1 MLITDKELK
10 RVVNNYKNMQTG
22 RQYYQNNYVKK
33 ITIYYEPLFDDYI
46 IEGIVDNGNY
56 ENECMITIDNNNKIV
71 DYECDCYWCSI
82 DSACGHITAILLK
95 VQELSPDVYPFE
107 YYNDTQKNSYA
118 QKLSE
123 MRRKQEEAV
132 LKGELS
138 ITRNI
143 ISDFKDIKAKSFNLI
158 KQNEKIDLEVQIK
171 IKYDEAYLK
180 LRIGNDKK
188 YMIKNI
194 PDFFNAISNNKYVE
208 YGKQLGFIHS
218 QDIFSEEAK
227 KIIDL
232 MKYCIVTYEQ
242 NYLRYYYGG
251 LRVTNEI
258 RILPENID
266 IIYETLKDLK
276 NNSVISIY
284 QYDRL
289 PTIDI
294 EESDKFY
301 FLKIQD
307 VNGLCGSKNLYKIDD
322 NKIGVTKLDNDG
334 KAIKFIQYCLQKEVL
349 YLSKEDVDDFYKYI
363 LNDIKQYFNIT
374 GDKLN
379 SNVVNDEILTLYA
392 DINESEQI
400 YVYLKSEQNHHI
412 IYSFSHEEKATS
424 VNFDLIENYLKDISD
439 VIDYEK
445 HCMYINLE
453 NEKAFTF
460 LNQGLP
466 FLADY
471 CEIMVSDSLKKIG
484 KKSQFNIS
492 VGVTIEN
499 DLLAID
505 VESIDIPSEE
515 LAAVLSSYQRKK
527 KFHRLKNGQLLYLDS
542 NELEELDNFMNDYN
556 LKPKMLEDGHLDLN
570 VYRAFSIDNQAEKS
584 NYLNFD
590 RSEIFKEVIDN
601 FRNITNND
609 YVLSKKYNN
618 ILRDYQKFGYQW
630 LQSISAY
637 GFGGILADDMG
648 LGKTLQIIALLDE
661 NRSDDKTSLVICPS
675 SLLLNW
681 QDEIHKFSS
690 TLTCQCVYG
699 SLQKRKLVI
708 NAFHD
713 VDVLITTYDYIRRDY
728 KLYQDYQFE
737 YLILDEAQYIK
748 NPKTKNA
755 SSVKILKAKH
765 RFALTGTPIE
775 NSLAELWSIFDFLMP
790 DYLFNYH
797 HFQSHYE
804 TPIVKNHDE
813 QKQQELKKLISPFIL
828 RRNKKDVLTELP
840 EKIEK
845 TISLEFNKEE
855 QKLYLANL
863 VQVNK
868 DLQEKLNYEKIDRIA
883 ILAMLT
889 RLRQICCEPRV
900 LYENIT
906 NISSKLEG
914 CLDLIRN
921 FQGNNQKVLLFSSFT
936 AVLDLIIEELEKE
949 QISYYKLTGDTKKEE
964 RHRLVNQFQND
975 DTTVFLISLKA
986 GGTGLNLTAA
996 EAIIHF
1002 DPWWNMSAQ
1011 NQATDRAHRIGQQ
1024 NVVTVYKLVMK
1035 DSIEEKI
1042 LDLQNKKKNLA
1053 DSFVEGNEGSITSMS
1068 TNDIIELFKV

>member
-10 RVVNNYKNMQTG
+10 RVVNNYKNLQTG
-22 RQYYQNNYVKK
+22 RQYYQKNYVKK
-33 ITIYYEPLFDDYI
+33 ISIYYEPLFDDYI
-46 IEGIVDNGNY
+46 IEGIVDNGSY
-56 ENECMITIDNNNKIV
+56 ENECMITVDNNNKII
-71 DYECDCYWCSI
+71 DYECDCYWCST
-82 DSACGHITAILLK
+82 DSACGHIAAILLK

-107 YYNDTQKNSYA
+107 YHNDTQKNDYI
-118 QKLSE
+118 QRLME
-123 MRRKQEEAV
+123 MRRKQEEFI
-132 LKGELS
+132 LKGELN

-143 ISDFKDIKAKSFNLI
+143 ISDFKDTKVKSFNLI

-180 LRIGNDKK
+180 FRVGNDKK
-188 YMIKNI
+188 YAIKNI
-194 PDFFNAISNNKYVE
+194 PDFLNAISNNIYVE

-218 QDIFSEEAK
+218 QEIFSEEAK

-232 MKYCIVTYEQ
+232 MKYCIVVYEQ
-242 NYLRYYYGG
+242 NYLKYYYG
-251 LRVTNEI
+251 RSRITNEI
-258 RILPENID
+258 MILPESID
-266 IIYETLKDLK
+266 LIYEIVKDLMS
-276 NNSVISIY
+276 NSIISIY
-284 QYDRL
+284 QRDYL

-294 EESDKFY
+294 NETNKFY
-301 FLKIQD
+301 LLKIQ
-307 VNGLCGSKNLYKIDD
+307 NINELCGSKNLYKIDD

-334 KAIKFIQYCLQKEVL
+334 KAMKFIQYCLQKEAL

-363 LNDIKQYFNIT
+363 LNDIKQYFNLT
-374 GDKLN
+374 GDELI

-412 IYSFSHEEKATS
+412 IYSFSNEGEATS

-445 HCMYINLE
+445 HCIYINLE

-471 CEIMVSDSLKKIG
+471 CEIMVSEALKKIG

-492 VGVTIEN
+492 IGVTIKN

-505 VESIDIPSEE
+505 IESVEISSEE

-542 NELEELDNFMNDYN
+542 NELEELDSFINDCN
-556 LKPKMLEDGHLDLN
+556 LKPKMFENGHLDLN
-570 VYRAFSIDNQAEKS
+570 VYRAFNIENQAENS
-584 NYLNFD
+584 NYLNFN
-590 RSEIFKEVIDN
+590 RSEIFKEMIDN
-601 FRNITNND
+601 FRNVTKQN

-661 NRSDDKTSLVICPS
+661 NRNDDKTNLVVCPS

-699 SLQKRKLVI
+699 SLQKRKLAI
-708 NAFHD
+708 NTFQG
-713 VDVLITTYDYIRRDY
+713 VDILITTYDYIRQDY

-755 SSVKILKAKH
+755 TSVKTLKAKH

-790 DYLFNYH
+790 NYLFNYH
-797 HFQSHYE
+797 YFQSHYE

-863 VQVNK
+863 VQINK
-868 DLQEKLNYEKIDRIA
+868 DLQEQLNYEKIDRIA
-883 ILAMLT
+883 ILTMLT

-936 AVLDLIIEELEKE
+936 SVLDLIIEELEKE
-949 QISYYKLTGDTKKEE
+949 QISYYKLTGNTKKEE
-964 RHRLVNQFQND
+964 RHRLVNQFQSDN
-975 DTTVFLISLKA
+975 TTVFLISLKA

-996 EAIIHF
+996 EAVIHF

-1011 NQATDRAHRIGQQ
+1011 NQATDRAHRIGQKKT
-1024 NVVTVYKLVMK
+1024 VTVYKLVMK

-1042 LDLQNKKKNLA
+1042 LDLQAKKKNLA
-1053 DSFVEGNEGSITSMS
+1053 DSFVEGNEGGITSMS